1 MAKGFFGPALLRPR
15 QKIKKV
21 KGRKGQG
28 DLGFMSEKD
37 VERKRAAAKLA
48 AATRTRRRREE

>member
-28 DLGFMSEKD
+28 QLGFHSEAE
-37 VERKRAAAKLA
+37 VERRRAAAKRAAAS
-48 AATRTRRRREE
+48 RRRRRREE

>member
-28 DLGFMSEKD
+28 QLGFMSEGE
-37 VERKRAAAKLA
+37 VERRRASAKRG
-48 AATRTRRRREE
+48 AATRRRRRREE